1 MKVSPLDLRQLR
13 FRTTFRGF
21 DKAEVLA
28 LIAEVTD
35 DYENALREVD
45 RLRQEVSKMEALL
58 NQHREHE
65 RDLRD
70 TLITAQRVSDD
81 IRTNADAQARQIV
94 REAEG
99 RSDLLLQ
106 KTQARLEDVQ
116 REIDGMKMKRREVET
131 TLESTIASLRNTLEF
146 VREQEQREREDKIL
160 LHRPRAADER
170 SPMRNGR
177 LCGEWLRETPDGVSL
192 AVKVIPRA
200 GVTKIAGTREG
211 RLLIRLAAA
220 PVDGAAND
228 ALIAFLSGI
237 LKVPA
242 TAHQRGRR
250 RSEPEQTRD
259 DCRNDGGAGA
269 RALFRFLQNERKHVD
284 VQLGVPRIEVSRQ
297 QARPARCR
305 SRR

>member
-13 FRTTFRGF
+13 FKTRFRGF
-21 DKAEVLA
+21 DKAEVIA

-35 DYENALREVD
+35 DYEHALGEVD

-81 IRTNADAQARQIV
+81 IRTNADAQARNIV

-146 VREQEQREREDKIL
+146 VREQEQREREEKIL
-160 LHRPRAADER
+160 LHRPRPAETQPVAPKPAWP
-170 SPMRNGR
+170 SA
-177 LCGEWLRETPDGVSL
+177 GEGVQQPDASL
-192 AVKVIPRA
+192 DKRRMA
-200 GVTKIAGTREG
+200 
-211 RLLIRLAAA
+211 
-220 PVDGAAND
+220 
-228 ALIAFLSGI
+228 SGN
-237 LKVPA
+237 A
-242 TAHQRGRR
+242 
-250 RSEPEQTRD
+250 
-259 DCRNDGGAGA
+259 
-269 RALFRFLQNERKHVD
+269 
-284 VQLGVPRIEVSRQ
+284 
-297 QARPARCR
+297 
-305 SRR
+305 

>member
-1 MKVSPLDLRQLR
+1 MFDPNQLRSSGVGSNADAAPAGDRRMKISPLDLRQVR
-13 FRTTFRGF
+13 FRSSFRGF
-21 DKAEVLA
+21 DRAEVLA

-70 TLITAQRVSDD
+70 TLVTAQRVSDD
-81 IRTNADAQARQIV
+81 IRANADAQARQII

-160 LHRPRAADER
+160 LHRPRPNE
-170 SPMRNGR
+170 PQ
-177 LCGEWLRETPDGVSL
+177 
-192 AVKVIPRA
+192 
-200 GVTKIAGTREG
+200 
-211 RLLIRLAAA
+211 
-220 PVDGAAND
+220 
-228 ALIAFLSGI
+228 
-237 LKVPA
+237 PA
-242 TAHQRGRR
+242 TPKPGWPSAGEGGQQPDTTASEKRR
-250 RSEPEQTRD
+250 VATG
-259 DCRNDGGAGA
+259 NA
-269 RALFRFLQNERKHVD
+269 
-284 VQLGVPRIEVSRQ
+284 
-297 QARPARCR
+297 
-305 SRR
+305 